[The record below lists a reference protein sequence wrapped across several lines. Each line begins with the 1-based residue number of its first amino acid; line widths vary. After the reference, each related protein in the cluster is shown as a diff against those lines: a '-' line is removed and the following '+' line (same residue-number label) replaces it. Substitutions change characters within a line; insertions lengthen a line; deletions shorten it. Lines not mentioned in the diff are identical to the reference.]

1 MVVALKT
8 KKYEKNPLLQVPMKS
23 SSENKA
29 FDHFLLWIFP
39 HCKIEHIVRN
49 IRIKVEYCKNRN
61 IIIVKKEI
69 RKIA

>member
-1 MVVALKT
+1 MKN
-8 KKYEKNPLLQVPMKS
+8 KYEKNPLLKVPMKS

-39 HCKIEHIVRN
+39 HCKIEHIVKN
-49 IRIKVEYCKNRN
+49 IWIKVEYCKNRN

>member
-1 MVVALKT
+1 MKN
-8 KKYEKNPLLQVPMKS
+8 KYEKNPLLKVPMKS

-49 IRIKVEYCKNRN
+49 MRIKVEYCKNRN